1 MGVTYSPAESVILSL
16 RPWASVM
23 LATAGAGTG
32 ITPCWHL
39 MHPVPSYRSEKH
51 TSETPRLSMQTPRE
65 TMSTTEST
73 APTSWKWTCSRGP
86 TSWKWTCS
94 RGTPWAFASASPMMS
109 NILLDTDFAFSVMS
123 ARSMM
128 DRISGNPL

>member
-1 MGVTYSPAESVILSL
+1 
-16 RPWASVM
+16 
-23 LATAGAGTG
+23 
-32 ITPCWHL
+32 

-73 APTSWKWTCSRGP
+73 AP